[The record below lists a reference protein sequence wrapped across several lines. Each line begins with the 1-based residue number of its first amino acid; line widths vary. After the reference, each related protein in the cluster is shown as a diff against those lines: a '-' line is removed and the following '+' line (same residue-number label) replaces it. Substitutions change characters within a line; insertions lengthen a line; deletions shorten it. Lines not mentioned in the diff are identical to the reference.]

1 MKIAKQQLKQIIKE
15 ELEYVMDEAFPM
27 DPGPGKYEKS
37 TEEKIGEAAT
47 QIISVTKTSG
57 DLETIERLAME
68 IQSLTRPEF
77 GDWDPERGE

>member
-1 MKIAKQQLKQIIKE
+1 MKITKQQLKQVIKE
-15 ELEYVMDEAFPM
+15 ELEYVMDEAYPM
-27 DPGPGKYEKS
+27 DPVPDKYEKS

-68 IQSLTRPEF
+68 IMDLVRPDF
-77 GDWDPERGE
+77 GP